1 MSTLHTV
8 NKPLTRSPVL
18 KSCLRLLQAGDCLLL
33 LEDGVYEARDY
44 PDRDSVWADLPAGV
58 TVYVL
63 EPDLAARG
71 LAMTDNRMTCVDDAG
86 FVQLVCDCERT
97 VSWF

>member
-18 KSCLRLLQAGDCLLL
+18 KSCLRLLQAGDSLLL

-44 PDRDSVWADLPAGV
+44 PGRDAAWSDLPPDV

-71 LAMTDNRMTCVDDAG
+71 LEPPTDNITCVDDAG